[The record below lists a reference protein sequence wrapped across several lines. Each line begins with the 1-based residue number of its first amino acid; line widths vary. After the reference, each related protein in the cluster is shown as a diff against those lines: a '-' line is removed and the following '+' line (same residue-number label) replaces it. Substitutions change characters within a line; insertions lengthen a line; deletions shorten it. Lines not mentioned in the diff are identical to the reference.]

1 MRRKQSEQRR
11 KLLQCWT
18 FLYYFLVAKNCILT
32 LIEKTSKE
40 RNDKKWAEQGGK
52 KIFLTTIN
60 NEEELCI
67 LKTVKRK
74 KEKKSLNAKSFPI
87 IFLLLGSFST
97 RFCLSNRAAAAR
109 GRFSLCESIKHTQTA
124 RRKARDEFYV
134 KKRTKPS
141 RTKHYIFN
149 VIWIFIELLKVLGC
163 YQREK
168 RHKMSKKASKR
179 FFY

>member
-1 MRRKQSEQRR
+1 MSRTRR
-11 KLLQCWT
+11 
-18 FLYYFLVAKNCILT
+18 
-32 LIEKTSKE
+32 
-40 RNDKKWAEQGGK
+40 K

-124 RRKARDEFYV
+124 GRKARDEFYV

-179 FFY
+179 FFIKPTNTHSQDYETRVKWARINESGYITWVFY